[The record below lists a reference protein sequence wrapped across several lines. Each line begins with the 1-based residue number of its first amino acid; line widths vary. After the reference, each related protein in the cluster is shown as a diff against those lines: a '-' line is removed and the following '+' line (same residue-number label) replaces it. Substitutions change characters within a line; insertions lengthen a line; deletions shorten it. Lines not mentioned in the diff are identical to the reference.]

1 MICLVMRPTKEP
13 VVNYEGL
20 YSVDMNG
27 VPLGLKVR
35 AKNAKAAEAKIMFC
49 FNRELNGKTLDFNPD
64 DYKEKSNAQTKETP
78 ASGLRDGVPG

>member
-20 YSVDMNG
+20 YTVDMNG

-35 AKNAKAAEAKIMFC
+35 ARNAKCAEEKIMFC
-49 FNRELNGKTLDFNPD
+49 FNRELNGKTLDFD
-64 DYKEKSNAQTKETP
+64 VERFKEKPDAQ
-78 ASGLRDGVPG
+78 

>member
-20 YSVDMNG
+20 YTVDMNC

-35 AKNAKAAEAKIMFC
+35 AKNAKAAEEKIMFC
-49 FNRELNGKTLDFNPD
+49 FNRELNGKTLDFD
-64 DYKEKSNAQTKETP
+64 VEKFKEEHDAK
-78 ASGLRDGVPG
+78 